1 MAMKSSSFKPVR
13 ATEEDLKV
21 AENKETI
28 EEVNEQ
34 LDKDIKQAEEIEKK
48 VEEQAVVPRFKDED
62 LIKDLDMDEFFFT
75 GVISYAFKLGR
86 NEVKMKIL
94 SSKELQEA
102 QSYLWKLRNDDIS
115 AVEAQLKYTVAIL
128 VRAIT
133 NYNKQDLSKKT
144 LEEKEAFINELP
156 SMVIPVL
163 YDDYT
168 LLEASASKMFEKGGE
183 GELKN

>member
-13 ATEEDLKV
+13 STETDKADTKITAGV
-21 AENKETI
+21 I

-34 LDKDIKQAEEIEKK
+34 LDKDIAEAEEVEKN
-48 VEEQAVVPRFKDED
+48 EEQPVMRFKDED

-75 GVISYAFKLGR
+75 GTISYTFKLGR
-86 NEVKMKIL
+86 SEVKMKIL
-94 SSKELQEA
+94 SSKELQET

-128 VRAIT
+128 ARAISV
-133 NYNKQDLSKKT
+133 YNKQDLTKKT

-163 YDDYT
+163 YDNYT
-168 LLEASASKMFEKGGE
+168 LLEASAAKKFEKGGE

>member
-1 MAMKSSSFKPVR
+1 MKSSSFKPVR
-13 ATEEDLKV
+13 STEAD
-21 AENKETI
+21 KEKPA
-28 EEVNEQ
+28 EVNADVIEKVKDQ
-34 LDKDIKQAEEIEKK
+34 LDEDIETAEKM
-48 VEEQAVVPRFKDED
+48 EQSPVSRFKDED

-75 GVISYAFKLGR
+75 GTISYTFKLGKT
-86 NEVKMKIL
+86 EVKMKIL
-94 SSKELQEA
+94 SSKELQET

-115 AVEAQLKYTVAIL
+115 AIEAQLKYTVAIL

-133 NYNKQDLSKKT
+133 VYNKQDLTKKT

-163 YDDYT
+163 YDNYL
-168 LLEASASKMFEKGGE
+168 LLEASAAKKFEKGGE

>member
-13 ATEEDLKV
+13 SNEADKADTKITAGVIED
-21 AENKETI
+21 
-28 EEVNEQ
+28 VNEQ
-34 LDKDIKQAEEIEKK
+34 LDKDIKEAEENEKA
-48 VEEQAVVPRFKDED
+48 EQQLPPRFKDED

-75 GVISYAFKLGR
+75 GTISYTFNLGR
-86 NEVKMKIL
+86 SEIKMKIL
-94 SSKELQEA
+94 SSKELQET

-128 VRAIT
+128 ARAISV
-133 NYNKQDLSKKT
+133 YNKQDLTKKT

-163 YDDYT
+163 YDNYT
-168 LLEASASKMFEKGGE
+168 LLEASAAKKFEKGGE

>member
-13 ATEEDLKV
+13 ATAEDLKV

-34 LDKDIKQAEEIEKK
+34 LDKDIEKAEEMEKTAAEMPLSK
-48 VEEQAVVPRFKDED
+48 FKDED

-75 GVISYAFKLGR
+75 GVISYNFKLGR

-94 SSKELQEA
+94 SSKELQET

-115 AVEAQLKYTVAIL
+115 AIEAQLKYTVAIL
-128 VRAIT
+128 ARAIT

-168 LLEASASKMFEKGGE
+168 LLEASASKKFEKGGE

>member
-13 ATEEDLKV
+13 AVEETLKTV
-21 AENKETI
+21 ENEDTI
-28 EEVNEQ
+28 KEVNEQ
-34 LDKDIKQAEEIEKK
+34 LDKDIEKAEEAEKK
-48 VEEQAVVPRFKDED
+48 VEESSISKFKEED

-75 GVISYAFKLGR
+75 GVISYNFKLGR

-94 SSKELQEA
+94 SSKELQET

-115 AVEAQLKYTVAIL
+115 AVEAQLKYTVAVL

-133 NYNKQDLSKKT
+133 NYNKQDLTKKT

-156 SMVIPVL
+156 SMLIPVL

-168 LLEASASKMFEKGGE
+168 LLEASASKMFEKGGA

>member
-28 EEVNEQ
+28 EKVNEQ
-34 LDKDIKQAEEIEKK
+34 LDKDIEKAEEIDKK
-48 VEEQAVVPRFKDED
+48 IEEQTLSSRFKDED

-75 GVISYAFKLGR
+75 GIISYSFKLGR
-86 NEVKMKIL
+86 NEVKMKVL
-94 SSKELQEA
+94 SSKELQETQA
-102 QSYLWKLRNDDIS
+102 YLWKLRTEDIS
-115 AVEAQLKYTVAIL
+115 GIEAQLKYTVAIL

-133 NYNKQDLSKKT
+133 MYGKQDLSKKT

-156 SMVIPVL
+156 SMIIPVL
-163 YDDYT
+163 YDDYV
-168 LLEASASKMFEKGGE
+168 LLEASAAKKFEKGGE

>member
-13 ATEEDLKV
+13 STEAD
-21 AENKETI
+21 KETKI
-28 EEVNEQ
+28 SAGVVEEVNEQ
-34 LDKDIKQAEEIEKK
+34 LDKEIEAAEEIEEKT
-48 VEEQAVVPRFKDED
+48 EQPLPPRFKDED

-75 GVISYAFKLGR
+75 GTISYTFKLGR
-86 NEVKMKIL
+86 SEVKMKIL
-94 SSKELQEA
+94 SSKELQETQA
-102 QSYLWKLRNDDIS
+102 YLWKLRNDDIS
-115 AVEAQLKYTVAIL
+115 AMEAQLKYTVAIL
-128 VRAIT
+128 ARAISV
-133 NYNKQDLSKKT
+133 YNKQDLTKKT

-168 LLEASASKMFEKGGE
+168 LLEASATKKFEKGGE